1 MYVCMKK
8 KYIYIREEK
17 RRKRKK
23 IAILRKKNPGVN
35 KSGFRGNTGINKSG
49 FREML
54 HLASNI
60 KNVFTRN
67 R

>member
-1 MYVCMKK
+1 
-8 KYIYIREEK
+8 
-17 RRKRKK
+17 
-23 IAILRKKNPGVN
+23 LRFCENPGLN

-60 KNVFTRN
+60 KKCLYKK
-67 R
+67 

>member
-1 MYVCMKK
+1 MIIGEKEEEEEK
-8 KYIYIREEK
+8 EK
-17 RRKRKK
+17 RRE
-23 IAILRKKNPGVN
+23 KKNLR
-35 KSGFRGNTGINKSG
+35 FCENTGINKSG

-54 HLASNI
+54 HLTSNI